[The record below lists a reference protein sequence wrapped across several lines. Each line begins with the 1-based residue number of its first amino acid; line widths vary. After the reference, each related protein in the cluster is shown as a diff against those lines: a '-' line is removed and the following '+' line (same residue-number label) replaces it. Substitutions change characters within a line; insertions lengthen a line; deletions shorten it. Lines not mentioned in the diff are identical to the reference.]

1 MAYLHVI
8 SEEGACHTGF
18 VLGKAKLA
26 PQAAHTIPRLEL
38 GAAVL
43 AAELAETIM
52 DELDFSLDAVEFYT
66 DSRVVLGYI
75 NNQTRLFLCIRCQQ
89 SAAYQ
94 EGVKPNT
101 VALYLYEAEP
111 CRPRHSFCASR
122 SVEHPPLGLQDLLSC
137 YKQSKVH
144 HRRKRGLISS
154 SQTQTQRFVLCH
166 HSIH

>member
-66 DSRVVLGYI
+66 DSRVVSGIYH
-75 NNQTRLFLCIRCQQ
+75 NQTRRFMYTLPTECSVSGRCQAQ
-89 SAAYQ
+89 
-94 EGVKPNT
+94 
-101 VALYLYEAEP
+101 
-111 CRPRHSFCASR
+111 HS
-122 SVEHPPLGLQDLLSC
+122 GII
-137 YKQSKVH
+137 
-144 HRRKRGLISS
+144 IS
-154 SQTQTQRFVLCH
+154 TKHNPADHATRLCQQ
-166 HSIH
+166 IC